1 MAKRLGAFSL
11 EPFYDEVL
19 AELGAPPLGVPDELT
34 FEYAWDLAEQKIAAE
49 NRAAAAQAKKAVGK
63 KAGDVSVVIG
73 PAKAPA
79 KSTTSKSALATQLDE
94 RLDEEFGA

>member
-19 AELGAPPLGVPDELT
+19 AELGAPPLGLPDELT

-63 KAGDVSVVIG
+63 KAA
-73 PAKAPA
+73 AKAPA
-79 KSTTSKSALATQLDE
+79 KSTTSKSALATLLGE
-94 RLDEEFGA
+94 RLDEEFGSA